1 MSELLN
7 TDYQAMHGFIAG
19 CWGLCVGVV
28 SWYVG
33 LAAVEMTYVTL
44 ADGQQQMRRLPLL
57 FRLLLPLTPNV
68 KFYNGPRTERL
79 RETVSRKLVSGGF
92 DTLLTPQQFLA
103 MKILMP
109 FVLGPLFILLMWGA
123 LQQVPGSFGAG
134 LMQRQGVF
142 YLLIMLFFY
151 IYPMRWL
158 KRVVKTR
165 HRIIERALPF
175 VLDLLTL
182 SVEAGLDFMSSIK
195 RIIDRREIDALS
207 EEMIRMFRE
216 MQVGRTRKEALKD
229 MSDRVD
235 SPDMRSVVNALV
247 QADELGV
254 SIGSILRIQSD
265 QMRTRRFQRAE
276 KLGNEAPVK
285 LLFPLTCF
293 IFPAV
298 FIVLLGP
305 IFIEMAKKGG
315 L

>member
-1 MSELLN
+1 MSDLLSA
-7 TDYQAMHGFIAG
+7 DYRAIHAIIAG
-19 CWGLCVGVV
+19 CWALCAGVV

-33 LAAVEMTYVTL
+33 LAAVDITYVTL
-44 ADGQQQMRRLPLL
+44 ADGQQQQRRLPLM

-68 KFYNGPRTERL
+68 RLYNGPRSERL
-79 RETVSRKLVSGGF
+79 RGTVERQLISSGY
-92 DTLLTPQQFLA
+92 DTLLSPQQFLA

-109 FVLGPLFILLMWGA
+109 CVLGPLFIMLMWAA
-123 LQQVPGSFGAG
+123 LQEIPGTFGAG
-134 LMQRQGVF
+134 LLKRQAVF

-158 KRVVKTR
+158 RREVKAR
-165 HRIIERALPF
+165 HKIIERALPF

-195 RIIDRREIDALS
+195 RIIDRREVDALS

-229 MSDRVD
+229 MAERINNGDV
-235 SPDMRSVVNALV
+235 RSVVNALV

-305 IFIEMAKKGG
+305 IFIEMIKKGG
-315 L
+315 M